1 MIGALEFLLEH
12 PDGASDDEREHEVN
26 QACDEEHLEIPEI
39 RARRRLRLE
48 EQLGNRNHVQNAG
61 ILDID
66 NELVADG
73 RQDIAHG
80 LRQHNACHRLPV
92 RQADGMRGFGL
103 SLIDGQDA
111 TTDDFGQTEA
121 GQRRIAGD
129 GKKLFRAQ
137 ARVDLFAFRRAA
149 LITPENG
156 GAKRPAVFVQQ
167 RDAVHLAAQADGG
180 NGFRLHAA
188 LGDCFADAGEG
199 RLRPVVRVLFR
210 PAVLRREKRI
220 GTAGAADR
228 TQLIA
233 VENDLHRACAKVD
246 SE

>member
-1 MIGALEFLLEH
+1 MRRIQQLHAGCVAHICGVFAGETE
-12 PDGASDDEREHEVN
+12 PDIILGQHDMAAGGENLGLVVFN
-26 QACDEEHLEIPEI
+26 PEK
-39 RARRRLRLE
+39 L
-48 EQLGNRNHVQNAG
+48 
-61 ILDID
+61 
-66 NELVADG
+66 
-73 RQDIAHG
+73 
-80 LRQHNACHRLPV
+80 
-92 RQADGMRGFGL
+92 
-103 SLIDGQDA
+103 
-111 TTDDFGQTEA
+111 GQTEA
-121 GQRRIAGD
+121 GQRGVAGD

-149 LITPENG
+149 LIAPENG

-180 NGFRLHAA
+180 NGFRLYAA

-228 TQLIA
+228 TQLIV
-233 VENDLHRACAKVD
+233 VENDLYRARAQID